1 MTGPSC
7 GPPDLWEVGVEGRTS
22 KRRSRTG
29 SLEFRQRDYCLQNL
43 ERRTLLSGAALTVT
57 LSSGVLTVTGTSA
70 ADQINISQDYTVWTI
85 TNGDWSTTKT
95 GVVKKLV
102 VNGGLGDD
110 WIAVDAGI
118 TVPATLLG
126 GAGND
131 VMTSGSG
138 ASSLNGNSGNDSL
151 MGGEANDTLVGDIG
165 NDELQGNGDVRCLH
179 GRVHSPP
186 QEAGRI

>member
-1 MTGPSC
+1 MTDPSC

-29 SLEFRQRDYCLQNL
+29 SRTGSLKFRQRDYCLQNL
-43 ERRTLLSGAALTVT
+43 EQRALLSGAALTVS

-110 WIAVDAGI
+110 WITVDAGV
-118 TVPATLLG
+118 TVPATLFG
-126 GAGND
+126 GGGN
-131 VMTSGSG
+131 
-138 ASSLNGNSGNDSL
+138 
-151 MGGEANDTLVGDIG
+151 
-165 NDELQGNGDVRCLH
+165 
-179 GRVHSPP
+179 
-186 QEAGRI
+186 